1 MKTTPLH
8 QRLEAPTETD
18 TQEHV
23 YQKPAR
29 YVNELKQHL
38 VEKRSST
45 SRASLIKRLI
55 RGKIVLMHVS
65 KPKLNTEHLL

>member
-8 QRLEAPTETD
+8 QRLETQTETE

-29 YVNELKQHL
+29 YVQELKWHL
-38 VEKRSST
+38 IMDARS
-45 SRASLIKRLI
+45 A
-55 RGKIVLMHVS
+55 
-65 KPKLNTEHLL
+65 